1 MNDKISSL
9 KLLYEQLY
17 EISIEIGQLID
28 RKNYEQLNAY
38 LTVKDDIIAQI
49 SILFQDVNVEQANL
63 SSLESVCEKINTQEQ
78 ANINA
83 LGMIKD
89 SIKKELNKAN
99 KKTKVA
105 SAYNNVET
113 KQGNLLDY
121 RQ

>member
-17 EISIEIGQLID
+17 EVSIEIGQLID
-28 RKNYEQLNAY
+28 RKNYDQLNAY
-38 LTVKDDIIAQI
+38 LAVKDDLMAQI
-49 SILFQDVNVEQANL
+49 EILFKDLSSEKTNL
-63 SSLESVCEKINTQEQ
+63 SSLEPLCEKINAQEQ

-83 LGMIKD
+83 LMMIKD
-89 SIKKELNKAN
+89 SIKKELNKTN

-105 SAYNNVET
+105 NAYNNVET

>member
-28 RKNYEQLNAY
+28 RQNYDQLDAY
-38 LTVKDDIIAQI
+38 LVVKDNLIAQI
-49 SILFQDVNVEQANL
+49 SILFKEINPEQANL
-63 SSLESVCEKINTQEQ
+63 SSLEAVCEKINAQEQ

-83 LGMIKD
+83 LTMTKD

-105 SAYNNVET
+105 NAYNNVET

>member
-28 RKNYEQLNAY
+28 RKNYDQLNAY
-38 LTVKDDIIAQI
+38 LAVKDDLMAQI
-49 SILFQDVNVEQANL
+49 EILFKDLSAEKINL
-63 SSLESVCEKINTQEQ
+63 SSLESVCEKINAQEQ

-83 LGMIKD
+83 LMMIKD
-89 SIKKELNKAN
+89 SIKKELNKTI

-105 SAYNNVET
+105 NAYNNVET